1 MIVGIIQARMGSTRL
16 PGKILRPIRN
26 MPMLQILHQRV
37 SASNFLDKIYV
48 ATTIEKQDDA
58 VYEFCMLNGIL
69 CFRGSENDTLSR
81 YVAIAENER
90 ASTIVRL
97 TGDNPFV
104 NGELVDLVISDFQN
118 RSLDYINTLD
128 CSNYPKGLT
137 VEVMRAEC
145 LLAASHSN
153 LPLDREHVTKF
164 IRDRADSFNL
174 GYYRD
179 DLVFPEIEL
188 TVDTLNEFQKA
199 AYLFGLLRGCGVNF
213 SLTELAKICHERKRE
228 IASFGNL

>member
-16 PGKILRPIRN
+16 PRKIMRPIGN
-26 MPMLQILHQRV
+26 MPMLQILCQRI
-37 SASNFLDKIYV
+37 STSNFLDKVYV

-58 VYEFCMLNGIL
+58 VYEFCELNDVL
-69 CFRGSENDTLSR
+69 CFRGSESDTLSR
-81 YVAIAENER
+81 YVAIAKNER

-104 NGELVDLVISDFQN
+104 NGELVDLAISDFQN
-118 RSLDYINTLD
+118 RNLDYINTLD

-137 VEVMRAEC
+137 VEVMRAES
-145 LLAASHSN
+145 LFAANHSN
-153 LPLDREHVTKF
+153 VPSDREHVTKF

-174 GYYRD
+174 GSYTD
-179 DLVFPEIEL
+179 ELVFPEVEL
-188 TVDTLNEFQKA
+188 TVDTFNEFQKA
-199 AYLFGLLRGCGVNF
+199 AYLFDLLKSRGVNF
-213 SLTELAKICHERKRE
+213 SLNELAKICHERKKE